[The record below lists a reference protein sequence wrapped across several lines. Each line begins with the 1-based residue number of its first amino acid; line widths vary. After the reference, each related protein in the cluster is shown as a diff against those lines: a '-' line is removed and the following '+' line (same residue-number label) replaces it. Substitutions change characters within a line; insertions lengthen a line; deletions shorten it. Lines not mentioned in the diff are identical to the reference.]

1 MKKRFFIA
9 IAFLVT
15 TVSVVAQIHLTPYVG
30 VNSTKLDVGYDYQN
44 GGNYP
49 FGGIDIEGRLK
60 PKKISTVHLSLVT
73 GASYLSNG
81 FYQNSLFA
89 LTGLSY
95 YSARLTDLSTQYFQ
109 VPLVVRLNWQP
120 FPLVEQFEVFF
131 GAGAVSNML
140 LKAQLTEKSTL
151 VIYSNDPYAPPQTT
165 QSQDSQDITA
175 LGVKQSFFLRFE
187 LGFRFKRVQASYRL
201 STSMGDMY
209 FQGLENIWNVPD
221 AASGYISGHNA
232 AGSTTVKHS
241 ELVIGFRIF

>member
-1 MKKRFFIA
+1 MT
-9 IAFLVT
+9 AFDVT
-15 TVSVVAQIHLTPYVG
+15 AQIHLTPYVG
-30 VNSTKLDVGYDYQN
+30 VNSTKLDVGYEYQN

-60 PKKISTVHLSLVT
+60 PRKISAVHLSLVT

-95 YSARLTDLSTQYFQ
+95 YSAKLTDLSTQYFQ

-120 FPLVEQFEVFF
+120 FPLVEQFHIFF
-131 GAGAVSNML
+131 GAGVVSNTL
-140 LKAQLTEKSTL
+140 LKANLTEKSTL
-151 VIYSNDPYAPPQTT
+151 VIYSNDPFAPPQTT

-175 LGVKQSFFLRFE
+175 LGVKQSFFSRFE

-201 STSMGDMY
+201 STSFGDMY
-209 FQGLENIWNVPD
+209 FQGLENVWKVPAKD
-221 AASGYISGHNA
+221 SGYISGHNA
-232 AGSTTVKHS
+232 AGTTTTKHS
-241 ELVIGFRIF
+241 ELVLGFRIF